1 MKIIN
6 NKVDD
11 LNTFGNLAN
20 GDVFIYND
28 DIMMKV
34 APHSDDVADW
44 NAVDLDF
51 GELHWLPEDKRV
63 ILVSAE
69 LIIS

>member
-6 NKVDD
+6 NRVDD
-11 LNTFGNLAN
+11 LSTFGNLAN

-34 APHSDDVADW
+34 TPHSDDEADW

-51 GELHWLPEDKRV
+51 GELYWLPDDKRV

-69 LIIS
+69 LIIT

>member
-6 NKVDD
+6 NRVDD
-11 LNTFGNLAN
+11 FSTFGDLTN
-20 GDVFIYND
+20 GDVFIYDD

-34 APHSDDVADW
+34 TPHNDKEAGW

-51 GELHWLPEDKRV
+51 GELYWLPDDKRV